1 MEKILIKLF
10 IPAVNRS
17 FDLFVPVD
25 IEIGELTKT
34 IVNGVEYM
42 CNGVYV
48 PSNEEMLNS
57 KEGHIL
63 FDPSLTLD
71 AYGITDGAELIL
83 I

>member
-25 IEIGELTKT
+25 LEIGELTKI

-63 FDPSLTLD
+63 FNPSLTLD
-71 AYGITDGAELIL
+71 SYGITDGAELIL